1 MSVSFD
7 AVCPPTLLAL
17 KSLQGQRT
25 KFETARVTQK
35 KKSTML
41 MVAREVH
48 TFMQVAASS

>member
-17 KSLQGQRT
+17 RPLQGQRT
-25 KFETARVTQK
+25 KFETARVAQ
-35 KKSTML
+35 KKSTMF